1 MKLWTEGD
9 VKMISIVEKPE
20 NVEVKVSANIE
31 DTTDIILVNL
41 QIALECLIEAKNLV
55 IELNGESIMTDVLDD
70 CIEKINLI
78 ISTNPKVRKAV
89 DCNDKN
95 N

>member
-1 MKLWTEGD
+1 MEGD

>member
-1 MKLWTEGD
+1 
-9 VKMISIVEKPE
+9 MISIVEKPE

>member
-1 MKLWTEGD
+1 ML
-9 VKMISIVEKPE
+9 SIVEKPE

-41 QIALECLIEAKNLV
+41 QIALDCLIEAKNLV
-55 IELNGESIMTDVLDD
+55 IELHGESIMTDVLDD
-70 CIEKINLI
+70 CIEKMNLI

>member
-1 MKLWTEGD
+1 
-9 VKMISIVEKPE
+9 MITIVEKPE

-41 QIALECLIEAKNLV
+41 QIALDSLIEAKNLV
-55 IELNGESIMTDVLDD
+55 IELHGESIMTDVLND

-89 DCNDKN
+89 ELNDKSN
-95 N
+95 RKTTNQ

>member
-1 MKLWTEGD
+1 
-9 VKMISIVEKPE
+9 MISIVEKPE

-55 IELNGESIMTDVLDD
+55 IELNGESIMADVLDD
-70 CIEKINLI
+70 CIEKMNILIN
-78 ISTNPKVRKAV
+78 SNPKIKE
-89 DCNDKN
+89 DGEYYGKN